1 MTLKG
6 SYKIQVASKSS
17 FTFHLH
23 YSFFRD
29 LYHVTLHR
37 NVFFFQ
43 CIILKY
49 VLYMRACVCISFL
62 KSHVCLYVR
71 VYVLLNISKYLVSHY
86 GNHVLLET
94 RICTCWIFV
103 IEQSSRNS
111 WEWHLLFS
119 IYTDV
124 EGITLHVT
132 KINVLHFTRTYI
144 NQLRLTKIPF
154 TTFYIHKL
162 FAGFDSIRLR
172 FASTLAE
179 NRSCW

>member
-49 VLYMRACVCISFL
+49 VLYVRACVCISFL

-119 IYTDV
+119 IYTAFLWR
-124 EGITLHVT
+124 ITPRRRRRNHT
-132 KINVLHFTRTYI
+132 SRHQNQCFAFHTYI
-144 NQLRLTKIPF
+144 
-154 TTFYIHKL
+154 H
-162 FAGFDSIRLR
+162 
-172 FASTLAE
+172 
-179 NRSCW
+179 